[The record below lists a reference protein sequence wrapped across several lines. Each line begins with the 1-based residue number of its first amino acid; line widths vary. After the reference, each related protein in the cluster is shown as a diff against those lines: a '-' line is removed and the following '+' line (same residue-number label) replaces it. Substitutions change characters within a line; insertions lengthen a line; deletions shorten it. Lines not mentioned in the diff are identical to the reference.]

1 MNLCRYSIIYEPN
14 HAFKWLRLKRIK
26 KILDY
31 TPIADD
37 IIQSKYFTKFTK
49 CNDIS
54 MFSIKSRIKNI
65 GVIVINRWCSCH
77 VINTVI
83 VKNIKPIV
91 PALLSAKQQQVT
103 WQDICDPKHQFDEE
117 QYLCRWG
124 VFAYE
129 ELQRRYHRD
138 LAKKY

>member
-1 MNLCRYSIIYEPN
+1 
-14 HAFKWLRLKRIK
+14 
-26 KILDY
+26 
-31 TPIADD
+31 
-37 IIQSKYFTKFTK
+37 
-49 CNDIS
+49 

-103 WQDICDPKHQFDEE
+103 
-117 QYLCRWG
+117 
-124 VFAYE
+124 
-129 ELQRRYHRD
+129 
-138 LAKKY
+138 

>member
-1 MNLCRYSIIYEPN
+1 
-14 HAFKWLRLKRIK
+14 
-26 KILDY
+26 
-31 TPIADD
+31 
-37 IIQSKYFTKFTK
+37 
-49 CNDIS
+49 

-77 VINTVI
+77 VVNTVI

-117 QYLCRWG
+117 QYLCRSG
-124 VFAYE
+124 VFVYE
-129 ELQRRYHRD
+129 ELQRRYHTD
-138 LAKKY
+138 LAKKFKNR